1 METTNDQTP
10 LKERRYSALS
20 YEQKELLKVGKKLTR
35 VGLQVRAVNQLH
47 REEDGAC
54 AHPQPTQWGAR
65 GSRPGWVAGGWS
77 CPHYCGV
84 IGSSLLFRL

>member
-54 AHPQPTQWGAR
+54 AHCAVPYPCETKRLMREAR
-65 GSRPGWVAGGWS
+65 ESV
-77 CPHYCGV
+77 
-84 IGSSLLFRL
+84 